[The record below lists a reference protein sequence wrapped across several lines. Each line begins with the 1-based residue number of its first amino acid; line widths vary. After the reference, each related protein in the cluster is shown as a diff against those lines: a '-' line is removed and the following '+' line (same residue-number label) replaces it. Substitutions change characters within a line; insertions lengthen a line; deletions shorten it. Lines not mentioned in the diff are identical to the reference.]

1 MRRDRFRPTASAVT
15 DASVICTAAAPCQSY
30 EPSRK
35 ARPACTSIAE
45 TPTPTTPTGP
55 NSETA
60 VTGATA
66 SSGADDTE
74 VGVSRS
80 TNAARAI
87 TKAGTQ
93 RRTRDHTGNTLI
105 RP

>member
-1 MRRDRFRPTASAVT
+1 M
-15 DASVICTAAAPCQSY
+15 ICTATSPCQSY
-30 EPSRK
+30 EPFRK
-35 ARPACTSIAE
+35 ASPACTTIAE
-45 TPTPTTPTGP
+45 SPTPTTPAGP
-55 NSETA
+55 NNETA

-74 VGVSRS
+74 VGVSRF